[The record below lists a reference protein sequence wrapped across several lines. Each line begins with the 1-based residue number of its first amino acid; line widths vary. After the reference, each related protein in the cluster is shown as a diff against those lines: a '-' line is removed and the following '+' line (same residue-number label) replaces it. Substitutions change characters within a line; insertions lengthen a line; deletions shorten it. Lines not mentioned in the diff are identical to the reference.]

1 MEHGNR
7 METTSGILLFVDE
20 NMGILVLIREEVVF
34 IALNDEDDERTVEAI
49 APPRR
54 EIKLTMYRRTAQ
66 SLITKKEQ
74 IEIRGPGESVVA
86 CSNTVIRIY
95 FI

>member
-74 IEIRGPGESVVA
+74 IEIRGPGESGVA